1 MIFTSSDEPDNWKK
15 LKNEFHFDFIVFAC
29 IWKIIADRV
38 IFDQIFSL
46 NFISIF
52 YFSKHIC
59 LNPIL
64 SRSAVILANL
74 SSAIGEIGDRTGP
87 ISIPWI
93 YFIIDLFTWSLNPYW
108 NIISRTWVKRVWR
121 SDACSF
127 LFAFTSIVIDRFYS
141 NSNNYSYGL
150 MSFTIVIIMAN
161 WSFEG
166 QKYFD

>member
-1 MIFTSSDEPDNWKK
+1 MNRIIEKIKEWISLWFHRFCMH
-15 LKNEFHFDFIVFAC
+15 LKNYCWQGYFWPDIQ
-29 IWKIIADRV
+29 KK
-38 IFDQIFSL
+38 
-46 NFISIF
+46 FISSF